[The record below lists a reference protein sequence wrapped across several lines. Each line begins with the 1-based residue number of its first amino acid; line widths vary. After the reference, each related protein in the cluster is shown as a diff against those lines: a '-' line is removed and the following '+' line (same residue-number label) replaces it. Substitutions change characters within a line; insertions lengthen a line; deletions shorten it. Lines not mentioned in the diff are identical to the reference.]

1 MLNSLFVQPKPNRSL
16 MNKVKFI
23 ALILH
28 LLAIVAVALAV
39 YLVNDYFVLAHPQW
53 LTLLFILFP
62 ILTLRNV
69 FFNERL
75 NAEYIFSA
83 PAKKWR
89 RLLPQLN
96 RTVLHLI
103 GLFGL
108 SALVIVTARPQSSTS
123 FENLTREGINIV
135 LAMDVSGSMLSKDFE
150 PNRLES
156 AKIVAEQFIDERPH
170 DRIGV
175 VVYEGESITQVP
187 LTTDHRV
194 VKNTLR
200 EIRTGLLEPGTAIGS
215 GLATA
220 TNRLKE
226 AEGSSNVVI
235 LMTDGM
241 NNAGQIDPI
250 DAAHLAALYG
260 IRVYTI
266 GVGTIGKA
274 KSPVG
279 IRNGQYVYDWV
290 EVEID
295 EDLMH
300 DIADLT
306 GGKYFRATSRNKLES
321 IYAEIDQL
329 EKTRFNVLQYNRKK
343 EEYLIFLMIA
353 VSLFLAEFILRH
365 TVLRTA
371 L

>member
-1 MLNSLFVQPKPNRSL
+1 MS
-16 MNKVKFI
+16 KVKII
-23 ALILH
+23 ALFLH
-28 LLAIVAVALAV
+28 LIAIALVGLGV
-39 YLVNDYFVLAHPQW
+39 YFINDFFDFAHPNW
-53 LTLLFILFP
+53 LYLLIAILP
-62 ILTLRNV
+62 LLTVRNV
-69 FFNERL
+69 FLNDRL
-75 NAEYIFSA
+75 NAEYVFST
-83 PAKKWR
+83 PAKKWS
-89 RLLPQLN
+89 RLLPQFN
-96 RTVLHLI
+96 RTILHLI
-103 GLFGL
+103 SLFGL
-108 SALVIVTARPQSSTS
+108 SALVVVTARPQSSTS
-123 FENLTREGINIV
+123 YENLTREGINII
-135 LAMDVSGSMLSKDFE
+135 LAMDVSGSMLSKDFD

-175 VVYEGESITQVP
+175 VVYEGESMTQVP

-220 TNRLKE
+220 INRLKE
-226 AEGSSNVVI
+226 AEGNSNVVI
-235 LMTDGM
+235 LMTDGV

-250 DAAHLAALYG
+250 DAAQLAALYG

-279 IRNGQYVYDWV
+279 IRNGQYIYDWV

-343 EEYLIFLMIA
+343 EEYLSFLLVA
-353 VSLFLAEFILRH
+353 VALFLAEFILRH

>member
-1 MLNSLFVQPKPNRSL
+1 MLSSSFVLHFMSLHP
-16 MNKVKFI
+16 MNKVKLI
-23 ALILH
+23 AFILH
-28 LLAIVAVALAV
+28 LIAIAMVVLAIT
-39 YLVNDYFVLAHPQW
+39 LVNDYYDLANPEW
-53 LTLLFILFP
+53 LWLLVILLP

-69 FFNERL
+69 FFNDRL
-75 NAEYIFSA
+75 NAEYVFSA
-83 PAKKWR
+83 PAQKWS
-89 RLLPQLN
+89 RLLPQFN
-96 RTVLHLI
+96 RSVLHLI
-103 GLFGL
+103 SLFGL
-108 SALVIVTARPQSSTS
+108 SALVVVTSRPQSSTS
-123 FENLTREGINIV
+123 YENLTREGINII

-156 AKIVAEQFIDERPH
+156 AKVVAEQFIDERPH

-175 VVYEGESITQVP
+175 VVYEGESMTQVP

-220 TNRLKE
+220 INRLKE
-226 AEGSSNVVI
+226 SEGKSNVVI
-235 LMTDGM
+235 LMTDGV

-250 DAAHLAALYG
+250 DAAQLATLYG

-321 IYAEIDQL
+321 IYTEIDQL
-329 EKTRFNVLQYNRKK
+329 ETTRFNVLQYNRKK
-343 EEYLIFLMIA
+343 EEYFGFLLIA
-353 VSLFLAEFILRH
+353 VALLFAEFILRH
-365 TVLRTA
+365 TILRTA

>member
-1 MLNSLFVQPKPNRSL
+1 
-16 MNKVKFI
+16 MNKAKFI
-23 ALILH
+23 ALVIHAVLIAAIGFGVNEVRNFFELANPGWLWA
-28 LLAIVAVALAV
+28 LL
-39 YLVNDYFVLAHPQW
+39 VLPV
-53 LTLLFILFP
+53 LMFKE
-62 ILTLRNV
+62 V
-69 FFNERL
+69 FFSGKVTPDY
-75 NAEYIFSA
+75 AFSA
-83 PAKKWR
+83 PAKSWL

-96 RTVLHLI
+96 RTWLNLLTMLGI
-103 GLFGL
+103 
-108 SALVIVTARPQSSTS
+108 ALLTLVAARPQSTS
-123 FENLTREGINIV
+123 SYEDMTREGINIV
-135 LAMDVSGSMLSKDFE
+135 LTMDVSSSMLSKDFE

-156 AKIVAEQFIDERPH
+156 AKAVAEEFINARPN

-175 VVYEGESITQVP
+175 VVYEAESITQVP

-220 TNRLKE
+220 VNRLKE
-226 AEGSSNVVI
+226 TEGNSNVVI

-241 NNAGQIDPI
+241 NNAGIIDPM
-250 DAAHLAALYG
+250 DAAQLAEVYG

-274 KSPVG
+274 RSPVG
-279 IRNGQYVYDWV
+279 IVNGQFIFDWV
-290 EVEID
+290 DVEID

-306 GGKYFRATSRNKLES
+306 GGKYFRATSRTKLES

-329 EKTRFNVLQYNRKK
+329 EKTRFNVMQYSRRK
-343 EEYLIFLMIA
+343 EEYFP
-353 VSLFLAEFILRH
+353 FILAALAVFLLEFVLRK
-365 TVLRTA
+365 TLLRTA